1 MKGMLIV
8 AGTLAVLA
16 TAAGI
21 TVRPPAPP
29 EAVAIAPADRGR
41 EYRLISTGSDA
52 SCLVVKGA
60 QLKDG
65 VSEVTVDVRCRELMP
80 ELSGVKY
87 WRDNSDGSIAFA
99 SFGQTPILEF
109 ALSDGFDYESFRPGA
124 PLVSL
129 VAAGD

>member
-1 MKGMLIV
+1 MKGMLIA

-16 TAAGI
+16 TAGI
-21 TVRPPAPP
+21 SHRPPAPS
-29 EAVAIAPADRGR
+29 EAVAIAPADSGR
-41 EYRLISTGSDA
+41 SYRLTSTGSDA
-52 SCLVVKGA
+52 SCIVVKGA

-65 VSEVTVDVRCRELMP
+65 VSEVAVDVRCSEFLP
-80 ELSGVKY
+80 ELSSVRY
-87 WRDNSDGSIAFA
+87 WRDNSDGSVAFA
-99 SFGQTPILEF
+99 GLGRAAILEF